1 MIPVKDPLVSY
12 LRHKSEI
19 DQAISRVMQSGCYLN
34 GFETEMLEYQFAKW
48 NGSTAAVAVGS
59 GTVALYLALRL
70 YDIGPGD
77 EVIMPAM
84 APVAVMSAITMTGA
98 IPVMCDVFFT
108 TMALD
113 PYKLV
118 ITKNTRVIVL
128 VHPYGLPVDKSEFGR
143 DIPIIEDCSHA
154 HGARILHHNVGK
166 YLGVFSCYPTKNL
179 AAMGDA
185 GLLTVDN
192 LGDKTKLHRLRQ
204 YGGPGGEIGING
216 RIDELQAAILRVKLK
231 HLDQDNERRREIAGM
246 YDNEL
251 PESLIQQE
259 VHPNQY
265 HVYHQYVVRLPK
277 GMLQGYFIECMKARG
292 IQTQVHYDLLPNEW
306 NWHHGKGDLRNAEEL
321 SRRLV
326 SLPIYPEM
334 TNAMVEQV
342 IEAANDILV

>member
-1 MIPVKDPLVSY
+1 MILVKDPLASY
-12 LRHKSEI
+12 LRHKAEI

-48 NGSTAAVAVGS
+48 NGATAAVAVGS
-59 GTVALYLALRL
+59 GTVALYFALQL

-98 IPVMCDVFFT
+98 TPVMCDVFFT

-113 PYKLV
+113 PYKLM
-118 ITKNTRVIVL
+118 ITKKTRAIVL

-154 HGARILHHNVGK
+154 HGAEHDGTRVGK
-166 YLGVFSCYPTKNL
+166 KLGVFSCYPTKNL

-185 GLLTVDN
+185 GLLTVNN

-204 YGGPGGEIGING
+204 YGGLSEVGING
-216 RIDELQAAILRVKLK
+216 RIDELQAAVLRVKLR
-231 HLDQDNERRREIAGM
+231 HLDQDNEKRRKIARI

-265 HVYHQYVVRLPK
+265 HVYHQYVVRLPE
-277 GMLQGYFIECMKARG
+277 GMLQGYFIGCMKARG
-292 IQTQVHYDLLPNEW
+292 IQVQIHYDLLPNEW

-321 SRRLV
+321 SLRLV

-334 TNAMVEQV
+334 TNAMIEQV
-342 IEAANDILV
+342 IEAVNDILV